1 MNVVK
6 SLVVMVVLSAAGC
19 AKEPAQPPPNVDV
32 PVANGTPDAGAI
44 PIASASATSE
54 APALDGG
61 GGGGA
66 NASAIASSPFPPTG
80 EYKVT
85 ERLVSSDCQPKFT
98 PPSEPWT
105 VQVHAGAEK
114 NYAKVN
120 VPLSAIPPS
129 NATGSSA
136 RSDVVIEPR
145 KPIKS
150 TYVPMPQCP
159 SYSLTRTME
168 IAEASAKS
176 FKLLI
181 TVEHGNAIMCS
192 ALHPSKCTT
201 KVEQV
206 YEVVHASCAAEC
218 TRGIVLR
225 GAGDAGSTRL
235 DVDCRCP

>member
-1 MNVVK
+1 MREGASAATAERRRPRRERHARRGRDPDRLGVHGGRGTGVRWRCGR
-6 SLVVMVVLSAAGC
+6 SQRERLGDRELALSA
-19 AKEPAQPPPNVDV
+19 D
-32 PVANGTPDAGAI
+32 
-44 PIASASATSE
+44 
-54 APALDGG
+54 
-61 GGGGA
+61 
-66 NASAIASSPFPPTG
+66 G

-105 VQVHAGAEK
+105 VQVQAGAEK

-218 TRGIVLR
+218 TRGIVFR
-225 GAGDAGSTRL
+225 GAGDAGATRL